1 MKKMRGHHLYMPSIK
16 RLQSMLLLA
25 LFLSACEAS
34 NPVTP
39 SNGGTSLEQQI
50 SEAGDRNLSS
60 ARNQLTTAQNRYF
73 QVSGELLSVSVNT
86 EAYQDVVNDILPA
99 MLAVSNS
106 LSVRSDDDT
115 TVNQLR
121 SDFRQLFNDMAT
133 QMLNGINTNL
143 SFYQGVI
150 EGPQSLGNTPAT
162 AESLQELTELFQ
174 ATEMTERFAA
184 QLAQFNALL
193 PGAGDVLS
201 AIRNQQNVVIN
212 GVLRIAGESS
222 NTDSL
227 RQAYLTL
234 VQTLTRPELL
244 AQLSQLARRAYGE
257 GQVALRSTELTPI
270 QSNPSLVQMV
280 VQEAPDRYRLIRIDN
295 GRLVNE
301 VTFDSRG
308 LSASDLLYQSNVVV
322 VSPSQQP

>member
-1 MKKMRGHHLYMPSIK
+1 MSSAKL
-16 RLQSMLLLA
+16 LQSLLILA
-25 LFLSACEAS
+25 VITACEAT
-34 NPVTP
+34 NPVTAP
-39 SNGGTSLEQQI
+39 NGTTSLEQQI

-73 QVSGELLSVSVNT
+73 QLSGALLSVAVDT
-86 EAYQDVVNDILPA
+86 EAYQDVVNEILPA

-106 LSVRSDDDT
+106 LSVASSNDAQT
-115 TVNQLR
+115 SQLR
-121 SDFRQLFNDMAT
+121 NDLRQLFNDMAT

-150 EGPQSLGNTPAT
+150 EGPQSLGNTPPT
-162 AESLQELTELFQ
+162 AESLQELAALFQ

-184 QLAQFNALL
+184 QLAQFNTLL
-193 PGAGDVLS
+193 PGASDVLT

-212 GVLRIAGESS
+212 GVLRIAGEST

-234 VQTLTRPELL
+234 VQSLTRPELL

-257 GQVALRSTELTPI
+257 GQVALRSTELTPG
-270 QSNPSLVQMV
+270 QSNPNLVQMV
-280 VQEAPDRYRLIRIDN
+280 VQEGPDRYRLIRVDN

-301 VTFDSRG
+301 VTLDSRG

>member
-1 MKKMRGHHLYMPSIK
+1 MSSAKL
-16 RLQSMLLLA
+16 LQSLLVLA
-25 LFLSACEAS
+25 FITACEAS
-34 NPVTP
+34 NPVSTP
-39 SNGGTSLEQQI
+39 NGSTSLEQQI

-73 QVSGELLSVSVNT
+73 QISPALLSVAVDT
-86 EAYQDVVNDILPA
+86 DAYQDVVNEILPA

-106 LSVRSDDDT
+106 LSVASSDD
-115 TVNQLR
+115 VQSNQLR
-121 SDFRQLFNDMAT
+121 SDLRQLFNDMAT

-162 AESLQELTELFQ
+162 AESLQDLAALFQ
-174 ATEMTERFAA
+174 ATEMTERFTA
-184 QLAQFNALL
+184 QLAQFNVLL
-193 PGAGDVLS
+193 PGASDVLT

-234 VQTLTRPELL
+234 VQSLTRPELL

-257 GQVALRSTELTPI
+257 GQVALRSTELTPV

-280 VQEAPDRYRLIRIDN
+280 VQEGPDRYRLIRVDN

-301 VTFDSRG
+301 ITLDSRG
-308 LSASDLLYQSNVVV
+308 LSASDILYQSNVVV